1 MKKESERN
9 LFLLQY
15 SGFLFF
21 SPGIF
26 HSFRH
31 LSEIM
36 IIEQGLLAFF
46 ILENA
51 HVQFEF
57 VLIVREQLKFRSVL

>member
-15 SGFLFF
+15 SGFLF
-21 SPGIF
+21 F

-57 VLIVREQLKFRSVL
+57 VLIVREQLKFPVL